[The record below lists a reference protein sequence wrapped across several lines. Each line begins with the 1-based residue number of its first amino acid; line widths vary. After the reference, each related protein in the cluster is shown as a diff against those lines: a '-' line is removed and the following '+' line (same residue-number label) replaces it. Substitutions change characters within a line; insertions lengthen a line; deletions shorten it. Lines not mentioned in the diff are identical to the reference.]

1 MGMGFLS
8 LSVWVRILP
17 RTFFVATKSD
27 NRFVRDFV
35 YATLN
40 LSEFSTLYL
49 KASSFLLHQEVM
61 NGYRF
66 QEELQGKQRI
76 NQ

>member
-1 MGMGFLS
+1 
-8 LSVWVRILP
+8 
-17 RTFFVATKSD
+17 
-27 NRFVRDFV
+27 
-35 YATLN
+35 
-40 LSEFSTLYL
+40 L